1 MTNPDTIAVI
11 VGECPVRK
19 PDDGNGDDDAYNAGW
34 NACRAYFADRLAA
47 LGDDT
52 KRLNFLAHHGA
63 ALRCDDQMEGGGWFV
78 RAPYHTEISSVDGR
92 ERFPTLRAAIDA
104 GLRQENEDD

>member
-1 MTNPDTIAVI
+1 MKTNPDTIAVI
-11 VGECPVRK
+11 VGEMRNPATVFLGE
-19 PDDGNGDDDAYNAGW
+19 PANEVI
-34 NACRAYFADRLAA
+34 RAWADRLAA